1 MKEEHRI
8 NVYKFRD
15 YLRKDMKWLSEEYM
29 SLNPIHRLDY
39 DIYFSYDAQDRLCI
53 NEQLIGEYLENISKN

>member
-1 MKEEHRI
+1 
-8 NVYKFRD
+8 
-15 YLRKDMKWLSEEYM
+15 MKWLSEEYM